1 MKIAEV
7 QPQPNYVLSI
17 VADDGRVGSFDVSP
31 YLEYEAFEDLRDH
44 SEFMKVSNGGYFVE
58 WDCGAD
64 LSADTIEA
72 RWQLVGSSRTGQWR
86 MPEKKTAVI
95 LSVDDDV
102 LKWSEAQ
109 GAEFGAP
116 HQRGIANLR

>member
-44 SEFMKVSNGGYFVE
+44 REFMKVSNGGYFVE

-72 RWQLVGSSRTGQWR
+72 RLQIVGKATPQT
-86 MPEKKTAVI
+86 TA
-95 LSVDDDV
+95 
-102 LKWSEAQ
+102 
-109 GAEFGAP
+109 
-116 HQRGIANLR
+116 